1 MSPPDEGPSEEGS
14 KHSRWPLVAGG
25 VVVFLVLWV
34 VAAAVTGALA
44 YRDLQA
50 ARDSFDVAAEQL
62 SDNDLVAAEDM
73 LRDGADLAGSAAS
86 GLGLPH
92 LAPLRAVPIV
102 GGNLETTTI
111 LSRAAR
117 DAGAASADVLEVT
130 IGIID
135 SDRPVVL
142 GRPAL
147 DHLESLSPT
156 LRALAQALDRTSD
169 EVHAAPHEQLVGAVE
184 QARSRFLEVVDP
196 TLESMRLAADL
207 ADIMPGFLG
216 GSQPRTYL
224 IGAASLSELRASG
237 GLLGSWSLLV
247 ADEGDL
253 RFDQFSPIDD
263 LDTHDGEATS
273 PSAEF
278 AARYGRFGALRE
290 WRNTNL
296 TPDFPTAAQVM
307 LELWEAQGGEPLDGV
322 IITDTVTFQRI
333 VERSGPIDVPGVVTL
348 TAANTLDFVGV
359 EAYAAF
365 EDQAERKEVL
375 GGVAT
380 SAFER
385 MFGVLSGDD
394 LRATVAMFDDLA
406 QGGHL
411 RIYARDQATQS
422 VLRRA
427 GLGGELPVTDGE
439 FAGVYV
445 SNFAA
450 NKVDFFTERQ
460 IEHRVVLRPDG
471 RTRST
476 LEVIF
481 ANTAPTEGY
490 PRYVLGPWADLTE
503 VGDNLSFVS
512 LFCGYRCE
520 FDMIPDG
527 AQDGGSELD
536 RPVVDLNLL
545 IPAGEQRSLRYR
557 TTTADGW
564 QVDGDEI
571 VVGIDHLVQPTLRG
585 TSLRVVL
592 PLPADWEP
600 SELPEGATIVDGELV
615 WQDPAASGSV
625 ELVVRLVP
633 AGPGVTDLDP

>member
-1 MSPPDEGPSEEGS
+1 MSSGDAVPPEEGS
-14 KHSRWPLVAGG
+14 RRSGWRLVVGG
-25 VVVFLVLWV
+25 ALVLLVLWA
-34 VAAAVTGALA
+34 VAAAATAALA

-50 ARDSFDVAAEQL
+50 ARGSFDVAAEQL
-62 SDNDLVAAEDM
+62 RDNDLVAAEDT
-73 LRDGADLAGSAAS
+73 LRDGVELAGSAAS
-86 GLGLPH
+86 SLELPH
-92 LAPLRAVPIV
+92 LAPLRVVPIV
-102 GGNLETTTI
+102 AENLETTTI

-117 DAGAASADVLEVT
+117 DAGAASADVLEAT
-130 IGIID
+130 IGIVE

-142 GRPAL
+142 GRAAL
-147 DHLESLSPT
+147 DHLDALSPV
-156 LRALAQALDRTSD
+156 LRELSDALDRTSD
-169 EVHAAPHEQLVGAVE
+169 EVRAAPDGQLIGAVE
-184 QARSRFLEVVDP
+184 RARSRFLEVVDP
-196 TLESMRLAADL
+196 AVESMQIAADL
-207 ADIMPGFLG
+207 AEVMPGFLG
-216 GSQPRTYL
+216 GSEPRTYL

-247 ADEGDL
+247 AEEGDL
-253 RFDQFSPIDD
+253 RFDEFSPIGD
-263 LDTHDGEATS
+263 LDPQGAEAAP
-273 PSAEF
+273 PSTEF

-307 LELWEAQGGEPLDGV
+307 LELWETQGGEPLDGV

-333 VERSGPIDVPGVVTL
+333 VERSGPIDVPGLVTL
-348 TAANTLDFVGV
+348 TAENTLDFVGV

-385 MFGVLSGDD
+385 MFDVLSGDD
-394 LRATVAMFDDLA
+394 LRATVASFDDLA

-411 RIYARDQATQS
+411 RVYARDQATQS

-427 GLGGELPVTDGE
+427 GLGGELPDTDGE
-439 FAGVYV
+439 FAGIYV

-460 IEHRVVLRPDG
+460 IEHRVVLGPDG

-476 LEVIF
+476 LEVTF

-490 PRYVLGPWADLTE
+490 PRYVLGPWTDVTE

-520 FDMIPDG
+520 FDTIPDG
-527 AQDGGSELD
+527 AQDEGSELD

-545 IPAGEQRSLRYR
+545 VPAGAQRTLRYR
-557 TTTADGW
+557 TITADGW
-564 QVDGDEI
+564 QLDGDEI
-571 VVGIDHLVQPTLRG
+571 VVRIHHFVQPTLRG
-585 TSLRVVL
+585 TPLRVVV
-592 PLPADWEP
+592 PLPVDWEP
-600 SELPEGATIVDGELV
+600 SELPEGATAADGEIF
-615 WQDPAASGSV
+615 WEDPAASGPV
-625 ELVVRLVP
+625 ELIVRLVP
-633 AGPGVTDLDP
+633 AGPAATDLDR